1 MSWDPSSSP
10 GRGQGKSAHTPSLDV
25 GHEDPYKG
33 GQALHW
39 RKHEGT
45 QNGVPSVATPV
56 QGHAQRLLDRST
68 VHRPRGRGRD
78 LLQ

>member
-10 GRGQGKSAHTPSLDV
+10 GRGQGKSAHVQRLDV
-25 GHEDPYKG
+25 EHEHPYKG

-45 QNGVPSVATPV
+45 QNGMRSVATPV
-56 QGHAQRLLDRST
+56 QGHAQRLPDRST
-68 VHRPRGRGRD
+68 VHRLRGRGRD